1 MTTTTAGVPTLE
13 LNNTGQGRGVRIPQL
28 GFGVFRIPPEE
39 TAQAVRTA
47 LETGYRH
54 VDTAQAYRNEAG
66 VAAGIAESGV
76 AREDV
81 FVTTKLANDAHG
93 HDNAITA
100 LEGSLRRLG
109 FDYVDLYLINWPLPA
124 KDTFV
129 RTWQGFEDILRAG
142 KARAVGVSNFQPAHL
157 DRLAEETSLVPAV
170 NQIELHPA
178 LQQAELREY
187 HRAHGIA
194 TEAWSPLA
202 QAGVLGDPVLTG
214 LAEKHG
220 RTAAQI
226 VLRWHVQLGNVVFP
240 KSASP
245 GRMRE
250 NIDVFGFEL
259 DDEDMAEIGRLDEGR
274 RTGPDPDTFTG

>member
-1 MTTTTAGVPTLE
+1 MISPDVPAVE
-13 LNNTGQGRGVRIPQL
+13 LTNGVRIPQF
-28 GFGVFRIPPEE
+28 GFGVFQIPPEE

-47 LETGYRH
+47 LEAGYRH
-54 VDTAQAYRNEAG
+54 IDTAQMYRNEEG
-66 VAAGIAESGV
+66 VGAGIAELGV

-109 FDYVDLYLINWPLPA
+109 FDYVDLYLIHWPLPH
-124 KDTFV
+124 KDNYL
-129 RTWQGFEDILRAG
+129 RTWRGFEEILRAG
-142 KARAVGVSNFQPAHL
+142 KARAIGVSNFQPAHL
-157 DRLAEETSLVPAV
+157 DRLAEETSTVPAV

-178 LQQAELREY
+178 LQQTELRAY
-187 HRAHGIA
+187 HREHGIA

-202 QAGVLGDPVLTG
+202 QAEVLEDPVLAD

-220 RTAAQI
+220 RTAAQV
-226 VLRWHVQLGNVVFP
+226 VLRWHIQLGNIVFP
-240 KSASP
+240 KSSSP
-245 GRMRE
+245 ERIKQ

-259 DDEDMAEIGRLDEGR
+259 DDEDMTAIGKLDDGR

>member
-1 MTTTTAGVPTLE
+1 MTTNPVPAVE
-13 LNNTGQGRGVRIPQL
+13 LNNGVRIPQF
-28 GFGVFRIPPEE
+28 GFGVFQIPPEE
-39 TAQAVRTA
+39 TARTVRTA
-47 LETGYRH
+47 LEAGYRH
-54 VDTAQAYRNEAG
+54 IDTAQMYRNEEG
-66 VAAGIAESGV
+66 VGAGIAESGV

-109 FDYVDLYLINWPLPA
+109 FEYVDLYLIHWPLPH
-124 KDTFV
+124 KDNYV
-129 RTWQGFEDILRAG
+129 RTWLGFEDILRAG
-142 KARAVGVSNFQPAHL
+142 KARAIGVSNFRPAHL
-157 DRLAEETSLVPAV
+157 DRLAEETSVVPAV

-178 LQQAELREY
+178 LQQTELRAY
-187 HRAHGIA
+187 HQEHGIA

-202 QAGVLGDPVLTG
+202 QAEVLDDPVLTD

-220 RTAAQI
+220 RTAAQV
-226 VLRWHVQLGNVVFP
+226 VLRWHIQLGTIVFP
-240 KSASP
+240 KSSSP
-245 GRMRE
+245 ERIKQ

-259 DDEDMAEIGRLDEGR
+259 DDEDMTAIGKLDAGR

>member
-1 MTTTTAGVPTLE
+1 MTTTDVPAVE
-13 LNNTGQGRGVRIPQL
+13 LNNGVRIPQF
-28 GFGVFRIPPEE
+28 GFGVFQIPPED

-47 LETGYRH
+47 LEAGYRH
-54 VDTAQAYRNEAG
+54 IDTAQMYRNEEGVGAG
-66 VAAGIAESGV
+66 VAESGL

-109 FDYVDLYLINWPLPA
+109 FDYVDLYLIHWPLPH
-124 KDTFV
+124 KDNYV

-142 KARAVGVSNFQPAHL
+142 KARAIGVSNFQPAHL
-157 DRLAEETSLVPAV
+157 DRLAEETATVPAV

-178 LQQAELREY
+178 LQQAELRAY
-187 HRAHGIA
+187 HREHGIA

-202 QAGVLGDPVLTG
+202 QAEVLGDPVLKE

-220 RTAAQI
+220 RTAAQV
-226 VLRWHVQLGNVVFP
+226 VLRWHIQLGTIVFP
-240 KSASP
+240 KSSSP
-245 GRMRE
+245 ERIRQ

-259 DDEDMAEIGRLDEGR
+259 DDEDMAAIGELDAGH

>member
-1 MTTTTAGVPTLE
+1 MTTTTADVPTVE
-13 LNNTGQGRGVRIPQL
+13 LNNGVRIPQF
-28 GFGVFRIPPEE
+28 GFGVFQIPPEE

-47 LETGYRH
+47 LEAGYRH
-54 VDTAQAYRNEAG
+54 VDTAQMYRNEAG
-66 VAAGIAESGV
+66 VGAGIADAGLK
-76 AREDV
+76 REDV

-109 FDYVDLYLINWPLPA
+109 FDHVDLYLIHWPLPH
-124 KDTFV
+124 KENYV

-142 KARAVGVSNFQPAHL
+142 KARAIGVSNFQPAHL
-157 DRLAEETSLVPAV
+157 DRLAEETGTVPAV

-178 LQQAELREY
+178 LQQPELRAY
-187 HRAHGIA
+187 HREHGIA

-202 QAGVLGDPVLTG
+202 QGEVLDDPVLTE
-214 LAEKHG
+214 LAGKHE
-220 RTAAQI
+220 RTAAQV
-226 VLRWHVQLGNVVFP
+226 VLRWHLQLGNIVFP

-245 GRMRE
+245 ERIRQ

-259 DDEDMAEIGRLDEGR
+259 DDEDMKAIGELDAGR
-274 RTGPDPDTFTG
+274 RTGPDPDAFTG

>member
-13 LNNTGQGRGVRIPQL
+13 LNNGVRIPQF
-28 GFGVFRIPPEE
+28 GFGVFDIPPEE
-39 TAQAVRTA
+39 TARAVRTA
-47 LETGYRH
+47 LEVGYRH
-54 VDTAQAYRNEAG
+54 IDTAQLYRNEAG
-66 VAAGIAESGV
+66 VGAGISESGV

-109 FDYVDLYLINWPLPA
+109 LDHVDLYLIHWPLPA
-124 KDTFV
+124 RDNYV
-129 RTWQGFEDILRAG
+129 RTWLGFEEILRAG
-142 KARAVGVSNFQPAHL
+142 KARAIGVSNFQPAHL
-157 DRLAEETSLVPAV
+157 DRLAEETPVVPAV

-194 TEAWSPLA
+194 TQAWSPLA
-202 QAGVLGDPVLTG
+202 RADVLGDPVLTG

-220 RTAAQI
+220 RTAAQV
-226 VLRWHVQLGNVVFP
+226 VLRWHIQLGNIVFP
-240 KSASP
+240 KTSSP
-245 GRMRE
+245 ERMRQ

-259 DDEDMAEIGRLDEGR
+259 DDEDMAAIGRLDEGR
-274 RTGPDPDTFTG
+274 RTGADPDTFNA